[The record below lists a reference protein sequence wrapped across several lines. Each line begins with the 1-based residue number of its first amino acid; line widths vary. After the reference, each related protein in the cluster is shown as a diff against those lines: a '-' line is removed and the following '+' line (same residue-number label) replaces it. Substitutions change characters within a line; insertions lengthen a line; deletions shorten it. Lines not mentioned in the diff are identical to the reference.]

1 LVAKWSAI
9 HIGMAFISAVVVDL
23 QTIWSKR
30 LASSL
35 SAIQEG
41 PLYRNQGSD
50 PLRGQARHATKV
62 MVAMFGLFA
71 EVERDLVSERT
82 KKGLAAARTKGRLL
96 GCPKGSPGP
105 PKLDGKEREIQMLL
119 EKEVSKDVYLGTMTF
134 REPARMSRRG

>member
-1 LVAKWSAI
+1 
-9 HIGMAFISAVVVDL
+9 
-23 QTIWSKR
+23 
-30 LASSL
+30 
-35 SAIQEG
+35 
-41 PLYRNQGSD
+41 
-50 PLRGQARHATKV
+50 
-62 MVAMFGLFA
+62 MFGLFA